1 MANWMLS
8 RNNRLLALFLMC
20 STALGIIGCS
30 TSASSRYFGR
40 TVPPSDNVL
49 RYITGSEP
57 ETLDPQLPDGQ
68 PEARIFMAL
77 YEGLVEY
84 GPKDQ
89 QPIPALAK
97 SWQISPKV
105 DEFIFNLRRD
115 AKWSDG
121 TPITANDF
129 VYSLRRGFSPDTIS
143 RTAGLGYAIK
153 YSEDY
158 NGEKVFIKKDGKF
171 LTEADLEPSPAKPVA
186 PFGPETEFRKFM
198 QSPTRLTIYGDEKK
212 RTKVLDGNEKL
223 KALVQGAEFVPVEG
237 KDIGVEAI
245 DDYTLRITLK
255 QSAPYFLGLFA
266 HQFFRLVPQHAIEK
280 HGKDWTRPENI
291 VTNGAF
297 KIKEYKPYD
306 RLIVERDPNYWDA
319 KNVHLDRIEFY
330 PVEELSTMMNLYK
343 AGSVDAFLNHTVPS
357 SWIST
362 VRQYKDEYLDFPE
375 AATAYYAMNTTK
387 PPFDNVKVRR
397 AFLLGLDREALSK
410 FRKIT
415 QPLYGKVPQGSFPDY
430 AKAVGKVS
438 EEIRTEKGVA
448 PDVWEKRYK
457 FDPETA
463 RKMLTEAGFPV
474 TKNGDDFEC
483 AAFPVDKVAINF
495 NTNENNK
502 AIAEFLQA
510 QWKKNLGV
518 TIPLKTMEFKTYLP
532 YFKGL
537 QYDGFA
543 QFLWSGDYMDP
554 YTFLSLQYGK
564 DNEGGAGFND
574 PKYDKMLDDANVE
587 LDPQKRN
594 EMMARAEEYLM
605 EQLPMIPLTVNAT
618 NWMKKPYVKGMYPN
632 AGTLLPWKFVYI
644 ERDSTKWDANV
655 ANIMNTP
662 DAQVDKQLEELIS
675 TQKAGQK

>member
-1 MANWMLS
+1 MTERVRRS
-8 RNNRLLALFLMC
+8 YSFLVLILITSFIASC
-20 STALGIIGCS
+20 STTAKGRFFGK
-30 TSASSRYFGR
+30 TS
-40 TVPPSDNVL
+40 PPSDNVL
-49 RYITGSEP
+49 RYISGSEP

-89 QPIPALAK
+89 QPVPALAK
-97 SWQISPKV
+97 SWEVSPKV
-105 DEFIFNLRRD
+105 DEFIFHLRD
-115 AKWSDG
+115 NAKWSDG
-121 TPITANDF
+121 TPITARDF
-129 VYSLRRGFSPDTIS
+129 VYSLRRGFSPETIS

-153 YSEDY
+153 YSSEF
-158 NGEKVFIKKDGKF
+158 NAEKVFVKKGDRF
-171 LTEADLEPSPAKPVA
+171 LTVADVDPKAAKPVT
-186 PFGPETEFRKFM
+186 PFGPETDFRKFI
-198 QSPTRLTIYGDEKK
+198 QSPDRITLEGDEKK
-212 RTKVLDGNEKL
+212 RAKELEGDAKL
-223 KALVQGAEFVPVEG
+223 KALVDGAEFVPVKAE
-237 KDIGVEAI
+237 DIGVEAI
-245 DDYTLRITLK
+245 DDYTLRLSLK
-255 QSAPYFLGLFA
+255 QSAPYFLGLLA

-280 HGKDWTRPENI
+280 FEKNWTRPENI
-291 VTNGAF
+291 VTCGAF

-306 RLIVERDPNYWDA
+306 KLIVERDPNYWDA

-357 SWIST
+357 SWIEEI
-362 VRQYKDEYLDFPE
+362 RQYKDEYLDFPE
-375 AATAYYAMNTTK
+375 AATAYYAMNMTK

-430 AKAVGKVS
+430 AKAAAKVG
-438 EEIRTEKGVA
+438 EEMRAEKGIA

-457 FDPETA
+457 FDPETG
-463 RKMLTEAGFPV
+463 RKLLTEAGFPV
-474 TKNGDDFEC
+474 IKNGDAFEC
-483 AAFPVDKVAINF
+483 PSFPVDRIAINF

-502 AIAEFLQA
+502 SVAEFLQA
-510 QWKKNLGV
+510 QWKRNLGV
-518 TIPLKTMEFKTYLP
+518 TIQLKTMEFKTYLP
-532 YFKGL
+532 YFKSL
-537 QYDGFA
+537 QYEGFA

-564 DNEGGAGFND
+564 DNEGGAGFFD

-587 LDPQKRN
+587 LDPQKRY

-632 AGTLLPWKFVYI
+632 PGTLLAWKFVYI
-644 ERDSTKWDANV
+644 ERDPAKWDRDV
-655 ANIMNTP
+655 ANIMTTP
-662 DAQVDKQLEELIS
+662 DPQTDKQLEELVS
-675 TQKAGQK
+675 TQKSAK

>member
-1 MANWMLS
+1 
-8 RNNRLLALFLMC
+8 
-20 STALGIIGCS
+20 
-30 TSASSRYFGR
+30 
-40 TVPPSDNVL
+40 
-49 RYITGSEP
+49 
-57 ETLDPQLPDGQ
+57 
-68 PEARIFMAL
+68 MAL